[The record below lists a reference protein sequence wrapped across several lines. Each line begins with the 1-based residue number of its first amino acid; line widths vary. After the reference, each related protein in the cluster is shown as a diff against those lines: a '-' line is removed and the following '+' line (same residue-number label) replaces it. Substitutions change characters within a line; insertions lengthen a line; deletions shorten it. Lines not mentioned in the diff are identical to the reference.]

1 MGPQLRQKVL
11 TLYPEWH
18 QQPLCLSLQEIEQPQ
33 QVLIQFFDTYNLPAI
48 RACLKQWLE
57 DALRA
62 QNVAAAD
69 HFFTCQH
76 IEKLVEAAW
85 LIHQE
90 AQTAPSS
97 YPAHEEPPQEAQED
111 EAPYT
116 SAPQTIYRSL
126 PFFDRIQLRSFCQ
139 VVIEQGPREGLR
151 MEGPEAILHAIDIR
165 VDEQQSLI
173 IESGS
178 GQPKEMIAQV
188 TIFITY
194 TEIKLL
200 ATFSTGSIRTSG
212 AIHEAQLHIVQNGTG
227 NLNLQAE
234 TGSLQVIIHGAGAV
248 KASGASF
255 HTHII
260 TYGPGSFDGK
270 EWQTRAATV
279 FLSGSGDVTL
289 GIAKR
294 LEGSIGG
301 QGRLKYTGTPSF
313 KALQLAKGAAV
324 IQLEEE
330 KNN

>member
-1 MGPQLRQKVL
+1 MGPQLRQKIL

-18 QQPLCLSLQEIEQPQ
+18 HQPLRLSLEELEQPR
-33 QVLIQFFDTYNLPAI
+33 QVFIQFFDTYNLPAI
-48 RACLKQWLE
+48 RACLRQWLE

-62 QNVAAAD
+62 EDVAASD
-69 HFFTCQH
+69 HFFTCNH

-90 AQTAPSS
+90 TKNHASPYDSD
-97 YPAHEEPPQEAQED
+97 EEPSQEVQED
-111 EAPYT
+111 EAAFT
-116 SAPQTIYRSL
+116 SASQTIYRSL

-151 MEGPEAILHAIDIR
+151 MEGPEDILHAIDIR
-165 VDEQQSLI
+165 VDEKQSLI
-173 IESGS
+173 IESHSDQTKGL
-178 GQPKEMIAQV
+178 IALV

-200 ATFSTGSIRTSG
+200 ATFSTGSIRSSG
-212 AIHEAQLHIVQNGTG
+212 TIHEAQLHIVQNGTG
-227 NLNLQAE
+227 NLAIHAE
-234 TGSLQVIIHGAGAV
+234 TGSLQVIIHGAGEV

-260 TYGPGSFDGK
+260 TYGPGSFEGR

-301 QGRLKYTGTPSF
+301 KGRLRYIGAPSF
-313 KALQLAKGAAV
+313 KALQLAEGAAV
-324 IQLEEE
+324 IQLDEEI
-330 KNN
+330 K